1 MIQPGTQLI
10 VQDNSGARIVECI
23 TVLKKK
29 GRNFGKSGSFAVVSV
44 KKLRNKGRIKVKKKE
59 ICIAM
64 ILKTRKNSFRKSGMG
79 LKFSENSCILLTR
92 QFKTHGTRVFGTMT
106 KELRNSNFI
115 KTLSLA
121 SSYV

>member
-64 ILKTRKNSFRKSGMG
+64 ILKTRKNTFRKSSKNVNKWMIISGKVTFFKKS
-79 LKFSENSCILLTR
+79 LFFEAALAKFCRS
-92 QFKTHGTRVFGTMT
+92 V
-106 KELRNSNFI
+106 
-115 KTLSLA
+115 
-121 SSYV
+121 